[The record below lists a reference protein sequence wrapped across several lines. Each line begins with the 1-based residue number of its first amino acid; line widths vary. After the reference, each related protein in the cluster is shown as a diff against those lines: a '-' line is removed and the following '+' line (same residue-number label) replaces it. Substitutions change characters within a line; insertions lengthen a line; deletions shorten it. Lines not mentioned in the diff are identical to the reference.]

1 MDFSAYTS
9 KLQKEQKSRAEKA
22 KREAEKLAR
31 EKDRV
36 AAKLAEYEEQQ
47 RLARIERHRI
57 EEEAALVAERER
69 ELNGGVDFR
78 PRTLRAVPYDAA
90 EQKGINRSKDKI
102 CLPVSVR
109 TELSM
114 QGAEKLG
121 PMFFE
126 LSRGGTRTHGAAL
139 EFTARDGTVG
149 VPPAL
154 AAMLGGS
161 EEEAVQVKFARLPKG
176 TFARLQP
183 VGRDFQRDVEDVRAV
198 LERELHTRSSLTVGD
213 VLDIDFCGTLYRL
226 RVLELQ
232 PQPQVSVIDTDMEVE
247 VAPSVEYEEEAAV
260 KAAAAARQEAE
271 LAEHTRVQEERARL
285 EQEETAR
292 ALANAEA
299 VHRQRLHKAAHLPPE
314 PPAGAEGVV
323 SCAVRMP
330 DGARLVRR
338 VLLGESLRVL
348 FDFVDAK
355 GTADLQSY
363 SLATA
368 FPRRVFTL
376 AEDADKTL
384 SEMGL
389 DGPQLAFFLEAC

>member
-1 MDFSAYTS
+1 MRPSSPQF
-9 KLQKEQKSRAEKA
+9 
-22 KREAEKLAR
+22 
-31 EKDRV
+31 DRV
-36 AAKLAEYEEQQ
+36 A
-47 RLARIERHRI
+47 
-57 EEEAALVAERER
+57 
-69 ELNGGVDFR
+69 GF
-78 PRTLRAVPYDAA
+78 VP
-90 EQKGINRSKDKI
+90 
-102 CLPVSVR
+102 C
-109 TELSM
+109 
-114 QGAEKLG
+114 
-121 PMFFE
+121 
-126 LSRGGTRTHGAAL
+126 
-139 EFTARDGTVG
+139 
-149 VPPAL
+149 
-154 AAMLGGS
+154 
-161 EEEAVQVKFARLPKG
+161 
-176 TFARLQP
+176 
-183 VGRDFQRDVEDVRAV
+183 QRDVEDVRAV